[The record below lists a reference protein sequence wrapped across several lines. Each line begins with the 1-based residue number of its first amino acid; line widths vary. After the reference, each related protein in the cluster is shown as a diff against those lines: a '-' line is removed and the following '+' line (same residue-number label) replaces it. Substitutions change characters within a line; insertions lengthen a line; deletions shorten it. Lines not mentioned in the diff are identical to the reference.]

1 VAGPL
6 GWEGRVGA
14 VGRVVRPGSV
24 REPVEG
30 RVGEV
35 RDVLGVREVSRRL
48 GVDGAVREVEEPER
62 WVDREGVD
70 RCVDREGVDREVERD
85 GVERWVDREGVDRW
99 VDREGVDR
107 EVERDGVERW
117 VDREGVDREVLRDDR
132 SRWGAMATAPSRAK
146 PGWGASGRGSW
157 AEMVAPRRRGAESR
171 IVVRMRGFIVCLE
184 DSRWS
189 HRGSDPFLANAVPPG
204 TPFPA
209 PSRRLPGPGT
219 VPTGGH
225 GDPRRG
231 PSGLLGEG

>member
-1 VAGPL
+1 MAGPL

-70 RCVDREGVDREVERD
+70 RC
-85 GVERWVDREGVDRW
+85 